1 MRNFSRGRPDPLP
14 REKNDCAADWLYVT
28 AALFV
33 HRKDTNMSWRDNLI
47 KIEPYVA
54 GEQPDK
60 KDFIKLNANENPY
73 PPSPM
78 VQAILSRF
86 DSGCLKKYPD
96 ANAAPLAA
104 KLAEYH
110 GLERGNVFVGNG
122 SDDVLALCFRAFFN
136 SDKPVIYPD
145 ITYSFYPVW
154 CDMLRIPF
162 ETIPVD
168 KDFRIRAEDYARPN
182 GGVVIANPNAPTSI
196 SEGLDFIRKIL
207 DANRDSVVI
216 VDEAYVDF
224 GGTTALPLLSEYENL
239 VITRTFS
246 KSRSMAGMRI
256 GYAMGNKEIISALY
270 AAKDS
275 YNSYPMDSVAVE
287 AGIASVEDEDYFRET
302 LEKVI
307 ATRARLT
314 EGLRGLGFDVAD
326 SAANFVFA
334 EHGTLRARDIC
345 EYLKTRDIYVR
356 YFSKPRIDNRLRI
369 TVGTDGEIEALLAA
383 LKELVN
389 D

>member
-1 MRNFSRGRPDPLP
+1 MRN
-14 REKNDCAADWLYVT
+14 NI
-28 AALFV
+28 
-33 HRKDTNMSWRDNLI
+33 MSWRDNLI
-47 KIEPYVA
+47 EIEPYVA
-54 GEQPDK
+54 GEQPNK
-60 KDFIKLNANENPY
+60 TDFVKLNANENPY
-73 PPSPM
+73 PPSPR
-78 VQAILSRF
+78 VIEAIKSF
-86 DSGCLKKYPD
+86 GGEGLKKYPD
-96 ANAAPLAA
+96 ADAKPLAEAIA
-104 KLAEYH
+104 KQLGN
-110 GLERGNVFVGNG
+110 GLSRENIFVGNG

-154 CDMLRIPF
+154 CEMLRIPF

-168 KDFRIRAEDYARPN
+168 ESFNINAADYNRPN

-196 SEGLDFIRKIL
+196 GRDLDFIREIL

-224 GGTTALPLLSEYENL
+224 GGTTALPLLREYENL

-256 GYAMGNKEIISALY
+256 GFAVGNGEIISALR

-275 YNSYPMDSVAVE
+275 YNSYPLDSVAIA
-287 AGIASVEDEDYFRET
+287 AGIASIEDEEYFRAT
-302 LEKVI
+302 LARVI
-307 ATRARLT
+307 ATRQRLT
-314 EGLRGLGFDVAD
+314 DGLKELGFDVAD
-326 SAANFVFA
+326 SSANFVFA
-334 EHGTLRARDIC
+334 EHKSFKAKDIC

-369 TVGTDGEIEALLAA
+369 TVGTDGEIDLLLNALGDY
-383 LKELVN
+383 LK
-389 D
+389 